1 MSEQRLEGFAKAK
14 TATPFIASEQ
24 ERQDNTLDIGGT
36 CHDTLNF
43 AKRTKIFVIPDLF
56 RDLAVGTM

>member
-24 ERQDNTLDIGGT
+24 ESEQRLEGFAKAKTATPFIASEQER
-36 CHDTLNF
+36 HDT
-43 AKRTKIFVIPDLF
+43 
-56 RDLAVGTM
+56 M

>member
-24 ERQDNTLDIGGT
+24 ERQDNTLNIGDT
-36 CHDTLNF
+36 CHVILN
-43 AKRTKIFVIPDLF
+43 LF
-56 RDLAVGTM
+56 QDLASIAYLKR

>member
-24 ERQDNTLDIGGT
+24 ERHDNTLNIGDT
-36 CHDTLNF
+36 CHVTLN
-43 AKRTKIFVIPDLF
+43 LF
-56 RDLAVGTM
+56 QGLVTVT